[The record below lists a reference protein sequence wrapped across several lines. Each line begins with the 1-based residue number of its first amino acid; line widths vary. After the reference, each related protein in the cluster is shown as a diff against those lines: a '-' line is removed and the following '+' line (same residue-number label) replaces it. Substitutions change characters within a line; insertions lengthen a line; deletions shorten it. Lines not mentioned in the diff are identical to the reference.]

1 MTFSLATSLK
11 FFLRPD
17 EVPPRSVDRASE
29 HPDLDQNALRIV
41 EEVIM
46 AAEVAVTTNLDK
58 TKRFHGRV
66 VQGKTIVK
74 LKDILT
80 IYNRYKAELC
90 IDTILDSKLYTFL
103 MDLDLI
109 PEENWW
115 SKLDTVL
122 NSAGSATRENAQERG
137 RRHRRK

>member
-1 MTFSLATSLK
+1 
-11 FFLRPD
+11 
-17 EVPPRSVDRASE
+17 
-29 HPDLDQNALRIV
+29 
-41 EEVIM
+41 M

-122 NSAGSATRENAQERG
+122 NSAGSTTREMIRE
-137 RRHRRK
+137 KT